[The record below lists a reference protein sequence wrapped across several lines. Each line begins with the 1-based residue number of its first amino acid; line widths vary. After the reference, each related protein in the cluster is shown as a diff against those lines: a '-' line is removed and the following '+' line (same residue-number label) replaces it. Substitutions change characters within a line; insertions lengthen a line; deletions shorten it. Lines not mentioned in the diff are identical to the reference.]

1 MDDPRFCERLSYDD
15 PRRKL
20 HDERWFIKEHDY
32 KSPRYKEFVNM
43 YLTTQCYGGPEEGGW
58 DYESGEFLRCY
69 GYYSRK
75 TAEEVKKLIL
85 AKLEHKP
92 TYHMGH
98 GPYDGADPEGFG
110 DDRYLIPGGA
120 WGNDDIIIR
129 LEDHMGADYPKY
141 RPFYEWNS

>member
-1 MDDPRFCERLSYDD
+1 MSLASFSGVMVTTVVRLAY
-15 PRRKL
+15 
-20 HDERWFIKEHDY
+20 
-32 KSPRYKEFVNM
+32 
-43 YLTTQCYGGPEEGGW
+43 
-58 DYESGEFLRCY
+58 
-69 GYYSRK
+69 
-75 TAEEVKKLIL
+75 EVKKLIL

-141 RPFYEWNS
+141 RPFYE